1 MNQIFDRGLS
11 DDFFQ
16 ALKIGHLK
24 GITERIKNDHSLMLA
39 IRKDYINIY
48 YRGGSILKLSRKKN
62 GYYAEF
68 NKNYITNDAG
78 IQLPEK
84 LNSEIEVQ
92 EYLNLLPHLK
102 DAMDLYFGQDGYSKL
117 EREMQQIIVRENNF
131 TELANSGEYFIVD
144 IEYARTETNS
154 RTDILAF
161 KWNANKRK
169 TAELTLSLIEFKY
182 GDYALKNSSGI
193 MKHLDDMEKLLDE
206 SYYGILCNTA
216 KLQLIQLLEL
226 GLIKG
231 NMDIPE
237 IDKIKI
243 TPKPEVIFVLANHNP
258 RSDKLLNE
266 LAKIKESE
274 CYDLRFYISSFSGYT
289 MHSKNM
295 VDRKE
300 IIRTLSTENLL
311 TQFKYFLESPV
322 RFEKG
327 DIWGGANLI
336 ITDDLS
342 STDQNDGIKVV
353 RTEHAQEI
361 SALLM
366 QIRDLTYERGL
377 IDWGNKIHFFCSLG
391 NAIEK
396 CLAEK
401 PDASARLLCA
411 CIIYEANT
419 MLGFNFHMKN
429 TKCSN
434 YVDTVLQFYQDECV
448 NLSYI

>member
-11 DDFFQ
+11 DDFLQ

-24 GITERIKNDHSLMLA
+24 SITERIKNDHTLMFA

-48 YRGGSILKLSRKKN
+48 YRGGSILKLSRKKS

-68 NKNYITNDAG
+68 NKNYITNEVV

-84 LNSEIEVQ
+84 LDNEKEVQ
-92 EYLNLLPHLK
+92 EYLSLLPHLK

-154 RTDILAF
+154 RTDLLAF
-161 KWNANKRK
+161 KWDANKRK
-169 TAELTLSLIEFKY
+169 TAKLTLSLIEFKY
-182 GDYALKNSSGI
+182 GDYSLKNNSGI
-193 MKHLDDMEKLLDE
+193 MKHLDDMERLLDE
-206 SYYGILCNTA
+206 NYYSILCHTA

-231 NMDIPE
+231 NMDIPK
-237 IDKIKI
+237 IDEIKI
-243 TPKPEVIFVLANHNP
+243 TPKPEVIFVFTNHNP
-258 RSDKLLNE
+258 RSNKLFSE
-266 LAKIKESE
+266 LVKIKESE
-274 CYDLRFYISSFSGYT
+274 RYDLRFFISSFSGYT

-295 VDRKE
+295 VARKE
-300 IIRTLSTENLL
+300 IINLL
-311 TQFKYFLESPV
+311 FNNTLIDKFKYFLESPV
-322 RFEKG
+322 RFAKDG
-327 DIWGGANLI
+327 IWGGAKLI
-336 ITDDLS
+336 ITDDMS
-342 STDQNDGIKVV
+342 YPERNDGIEVV
-353 RTEHAQEI
+353 KTKHAQEI
-361 SALLM
+361 SALLR
-366 QIRDLTYERGL
+366 QIRDFVYEREL
-377 IDWGNKIHFFCSLG
+377 IDCSNKIHFFCSLG

-411 CIIYEANT
+411 CVIYEANT
-419 MLGFNFHMKN
+419 MLRFNFNMKN
-429 TKCSN
+429 PKCSN
-434 YVDTVLQFYQDECV
+434 YIDTVMQFYQDEYI